1 MAGCGGL
8 RLKGAITPLRERQ
21 LGARSECSLIHPN
34 VVAAGGGASQK
45 GQLGSSREGLCD
57 ELPECS
63 VFVPWRECSG
73 SVP

>member
-1 MAGCGGL
+1 MT
-8 RLKGAITPLRERQ
+8 TPLRERQ

-57 ELPECS
+57 ELTECS
-63 VFVPWRECSG
+63 VFAPVLFLDRLTNTDP
-73 SVP
+73 